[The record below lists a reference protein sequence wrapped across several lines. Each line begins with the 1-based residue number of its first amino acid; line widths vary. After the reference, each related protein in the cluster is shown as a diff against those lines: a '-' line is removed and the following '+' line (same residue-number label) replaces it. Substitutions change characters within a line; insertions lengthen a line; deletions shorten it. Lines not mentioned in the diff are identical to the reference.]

1 MFEAIDEGFWTL
13 LNIFDMAVCKVGL
26 QHRDDFVVSLLAIN
40 HPQSADWFRLKK
52 EVALSK
58 RLFGQYTNVHR
69 VTITLDP
76 LGSGSVAAELGHL
89 FAAITL
95 RNEAVQ
101 RWAHRR

>member
-1 MFEAIDEGFWTL
+1 MLEAIDEGFWAL
-13 LNIFDMAVCKVGL
+13 VNIFDMSECKVSL

-40 HPQSADWFRLKK
+40 HSQSADWFCVKK

-69 VTITLDP
+69 VTITLNP
-76 LGSGSVAAELGHL
+76 TGSGPVAAELGHL

-95 RNEAVQ
+95 RNEAV
-101 RWAHRR
+101 

>member
-13 LNIFDMAVCKVGL
+13 VNIFDMSVCKVGL

-40 HPQSADWFRLKK
+40 HSQSADRFRLKK
-52 EVALSK
+52 EAAVGK

-69 VTITLDP
+69 VTIALNP
-76 LGSGSVAAELGHL
+76 IFSGSLAAKLGHL

-95 RNEAVQ
+95 RNEAV
-101 RWAHRR
+101 